1 MLHIGGRRGHPL
13 SDPQAISGVSVVY
26 HGAVMSDYTEAIAKL
41 AERLD
46 SAKEYL

>member
-1 MLHIGGRRGHPL
+1 MLCGTVPVAY
-13 SDPQAISGVSVVY
+13 DC
-26 HGAVMSDYTEAIAKL
+26 AVMSDYTQAIEKL

>member
-1 MLHIGGRRGHPL
+1 VRDSGR
-13 SDPQAISGVSVVY
+13 AVAY
-26 HGAVMSDYTEAIAKL
+26 HGAVMSDYSETIEKL

>member
-1 MLHIGGRRGHPL
+1 MLCGPV
-13 SDPQAISGVSVVY
+13 PVAY
-26 HGAVMSDYTEAIAKL
+26 HSPVMSDYTEAIEKL

>member
-1 MLHIGGRRGHPL
+1 
-13 SDPQAISGVSVVY
+13 VVVY
-26 HGAVMSDYTEAIAKL
+26 HGAGMSDYRETIEKL

>member
-1 MLHIGGRRGHPL
+1 VIPDSGG
-13 SDPQAISGVSVVY
+13 SVAY
-26 HGAVMSDYTEAIAKL
+26 HGAVMSDYTETIEKL